1 MWAFDSPFPHQ
12 TSKIMEEEYVLQKI
26 QELMPEKEMP
36 MGVSYVDLKN
46 AIQGDLRKIM
56 NSLLQE
62 GKINYFKT
70 LNGVTIYF
78 DKKE

>member
-1 MWAFDSPFPHQ
+1 
-12 TSKIMEEEYVLQKI
+12 MEEEYVLQKI
-26 QELMPEKEMP
+26 QELMPEKKMP

-46 AIQGDLRKIM
+46 AIQRDLRKIL
-56 NSLLQE
+56 NSLLQK

-78 DKKE
+78 DKKNNDEDN